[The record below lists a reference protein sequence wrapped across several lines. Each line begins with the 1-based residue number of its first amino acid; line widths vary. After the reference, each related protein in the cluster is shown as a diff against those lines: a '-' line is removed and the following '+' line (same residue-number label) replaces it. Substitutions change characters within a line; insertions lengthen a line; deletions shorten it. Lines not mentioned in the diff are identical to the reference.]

1 MPLVNMRRSG
11 ADRVFDFDR
20 GGFEGRRG
28 GVTGDLGRVYCNVW
42 CAQGVI
48 VFLLFIGGFLA
59 VTSVLMYYMIK
70 LIMCVA
76 ASSAASGQTVLHPA
90 CCCSVQRE
98 TCVFDAVTLHA

>member
-59 VTSVLMYYMIK
+59 VTSVLMYYVIK

-76 ASSAASGQTVLHPA
+76 ASSAAILQVSTVA
-90 CCCSVQRE
+90 RVE
-98 TCVFDAVTLHA
+98 TLA